1 MRKMRRRLIRIVFA
15 IVICCALV
23 VGGGIANADKETKT
37 WAGAGIGALA
47 GGLITGNWT
56 GAAAGAVVGG
66 VAGNVM
72 GTEEERHKEKMALER
87 ERLAIEKAKVTNNP
101 KTAYRPANRNPLVG
115 STWRVISIEG
125 DQPYP
130 EYNSIVATFQTNSKL
145 TTLTAY
151 KDGSSQAYV
160 ETYQVLDDV
169 LVITGQEDGKKYV
182 VNGKYS
188 LSGKQLV
195 FVTPTYRIVCEEIDR
210 K

>member
-1 MRKMRRRLIRIVFA
+1 MSWAQKRSA
-15 IVICCALV
+15 
-23 VGGGIANADKETKT
+23 TKKK
-37 WAGAGIGALA
+37 W
-47 GGLITGNWT
+47 
-56 GAAAGAVVGG
+56 
-66 VAGNVM
+66 
-72 GTEEERHKEKMALER
+72 LER
-87 ERLAIEKAKVTNNP
+87 ERLAIEKAKVTNDP

-125 DQPYP
+125 DEPYP
-130 EYNSIVATFQTNSKL
+130 EYNSIVTTFQTNSKL

-169 LVITGQEDGKKYV
+169 LVISGQEDGKKYV

-188 LSGKQLV
+188 ISGNQLV
-195 FVTPTYRIVCEEIDR
+195 YVTPTYRVVCEEIDR